1 MCGAASNYSTLQ
13 TLNSLSFLIC
23 KMGSL
28 PFPHLTFQ
36 GCHVDE
42 KYKGSESVS
51 KLLRWGGLGTQQEF
65 PKQFVKLLI
74 TNPRLYEH

>member
-1 MCGAASNYSTLQ
+1 MCGAASNYNTLQ
-13 TLNSLSFLIC
+13 TLNRLSFLIY

-51 KLLRWGGLGTQQEF
+51 KTIKMKWFRNTPG
-65 PKQFVKLLI
+65 VS
-74 TNPRLYEH
+74 

>member
-1 MCGAASNYSTLQ
+1 MCGAASNNSTLQ
-13 TLNSLSFLIC
+13 TLHSLSFLIY

-42 KYKGSESVS
+42 KYKESESVS
-51 KLLRWGGLGTQQEF
+51 KTIKMRWFRNTPG
-65 PKQFVKLLI
+65 VS
-74 TNPRLYEH
+74 